1 MNKIELYSERLKLRL
16 VGVSD
21 LKAIHSLHS
30 LPETDKFNTL
40 GIPESTE
47 ETNSVIE
54 AWVNDNQQQQ
64 IKNHTFAIEHR
75 GNNLFLGLI
84 ALKLGNPKYR
94 KGEVWYKLHSAYW
107 GKGFGTESLN
117 TILDFGFK
125 ELNLHRIEAGCAVDN
140 IASIKVL
147 EKVGMI
153 REGRKRQV
161 LPLKSGWSDNFEY
174 AIVETDKRILS
185 TTTPI
190 AH

>member
-1 MNKIELYSERLKLRL
+1 
-16 VGVSD
+16 
-21 LKAIHSLHS
+21 
-30 LPETDKFNTL
+30 
-40 GIPESTE
+40 
-47 ETNSVIE
+47 
-54 AWVNDNQQQQ
+54 
-64 IKNHTFAIEHR
+64 
-75 GNNLFLGLI
+75 
-84 ALKLGNPKYR
+84 
-94 KGEVWYKLHSAYW
+94 LHSAYW